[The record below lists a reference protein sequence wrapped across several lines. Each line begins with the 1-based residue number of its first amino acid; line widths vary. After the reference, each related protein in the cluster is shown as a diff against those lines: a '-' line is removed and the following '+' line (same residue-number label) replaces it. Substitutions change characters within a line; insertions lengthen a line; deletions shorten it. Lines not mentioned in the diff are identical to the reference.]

1 MTLEFDNPKHEALIN
16 NHEALSKKYNKK
28 GQQSADNILATIE
41 VLRAADSLFDVP
53 RAYRPHPLQAE
64 YKGCFAVD
72 VDDKNRVIFKPS
84 HDGDQNFRIDN
95 HKTITSIKI
104 IEIFKNYH

>member
-1 MTLEFDNPKHEALIN
+1 MILEFDNPKHEVLIN
-16 NHEALSKKYNKK
+16 SHEALSKKYNKK
-28 GQQSADNILATIE
+28 GQRSADDILAAIE

-64 YKGCFAVD
+64 YKWCFAVD
-72 VDDKNRVIFKPS
+72 VDDKNRVIFRAN

-95 HKTITSIKI
+95 YKTITSIRI